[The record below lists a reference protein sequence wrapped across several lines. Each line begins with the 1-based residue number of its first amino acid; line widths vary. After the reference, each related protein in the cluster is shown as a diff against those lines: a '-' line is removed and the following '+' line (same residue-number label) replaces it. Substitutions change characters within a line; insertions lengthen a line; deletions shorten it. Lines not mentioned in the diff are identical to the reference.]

1 MLSAPPLQESAELNI
16 CSKGNMDSFDLGA
29 EDKYPWRH
37 THTTSVF
44 YDKKTTIRGIV
55 GTACVFSMIGSL
67 LIILSYLFAK
77 ELRTQTRKILLHL
90 SFMDFGTA
98 LANFVGLTVYF
109 DKYYIK
115 ALQDYPDNM
124 ADHLPSKAVRYSCIG
139 DAFVSVYCTNSSVLW
154 TISMAVYLYFRIV
167 SHSQRSEKFYQ
178 YLLYIF
184 YVFNY
189 GFPLLITLW
198 LAFTHRLGF
207 APWDSSGWCTVI
219 VEIPPYG
226 VKIDKVASF
235 FGSDLWILITI
246 AIIPPLY
253 LSIKIHAKR
262 QLVSIFC

>member
-1 MLSAPPLQESAELNI
+1 
-16 CSKGNMDSFDLGA
+16 MDLFHPD
-29 EDKYPWRH
+29 DKAQIPWQH
-37 THTTSVF
+37 TYKTSVF

-90 SFMDFGTA
+90 SLMDFGTA
-98 LANFVGLTVYF
+98 LANFVGVTIYF

-115 ALQDYPDNM
+115 ALQDYDQDNM
-124 ADHLPSKAVRYSCIG
+124 ADHLPSKAVHYSCIG
-139 DAFVSVYCTNSSVLW
+139 DAFVSVYCTNSSILW

-167 SHSQRSEKFYQ
+167 SHSMRSEKFYQ

-198 LAFTHRLGF
+198 MVFTDRLGF
-207 APWDSSGWCTVI
+207 APWDSSGWCTII
-219 VEIPPYG
+219 VEKPPIG
-226 VKIDKVASF
+226 LTTDKIAAI
-235 FGSDLWILITI
+235 FGSDLWILLTI

-262 QLVSIFC
+262 QLVSIFCKCKYKFITIKRT